1 MFFVQLD
8 GNELKTI
15 AMNKLKLMKLAGVV
29 AMQAKSAD
37 GSIGDKAKAFSRLMI
52 DTVTGKYRP
61 RTRNLLIGTAVIA
74 YVLSPIDVIPM
85 FILDDAAIVLIA
97 MKYFSREIDRYLAWE
112 KLRKEQAA
120 VVYTDAEI
128 IDG

>member
-1 MFFVQLD
+1 MYKLEF
-8 GNELKTI
+8 ELKTNT
-15 AMNKLKLMKLAGVV
+15 MNKLKLMKLAGVV

-37 GSIGDKAKAFSRLMI
+37 GSIGDKAKAFTRLI
-52 DTVTGKYRP
+52 KNTVSGKYKP
-61 RTRNLLIGTAVIA
+61 RTRNLIIGTAVIA
-74 YVLSPIDVIPM
+74 YVLSPIDIIPM

-112 KLRKEQAA
+112 KRLKESTQ

>member
-1 MFFVQLD
+1 
-8 GNELKTI
+8 
-15 AMNKLKLMKLAGVV
+15 MNKLKLMKLAGVV

-52 DTVTGKYRP
+52 DTVTGKYKP

-74 YVLSPIDVIPM
+74 YVLSPIDIIPM

>member
-1 MFFVQLD
+1 
-8 GNELKTI
+8 
-15 AMNKLKLMKLAGVV
+15 MNKLKLMKLAGVV

-37 GSIGDKAKAFSRLMI
+37 GSIGDKAKAFTRLI
-52 DTVTGKYRP
+52 KNTVSGKYKP

-74 YVLSPIDVIPM
+74 YVLSPIDIIPM

-112 KLRKEQAA
+112 KQRREQAA

>member
-74 YVLSPIDVIPM
+74 YVLSPIDIIPM

>member
-1 MFFVQLD
+1 MFFVELD

-15 AMNKLKLMKLAGVV
+15 TMNKLKLMKLAGVV

-74 YVLSPIDVIPM
+74 YVLSPIDIIPM

-128 IDG
+128 IDE

>member
-1 MFFVQLD
+1 MYKYKS
-8 GNELKTI
+8 ELKANT
-15 AMNKLKLMKLAGVV
+15 MNKLKLMKLAGVV

-37 GSIGDKAKAFSRLMI
+37 GSIGEKAKAFSRLVI
-52 DTVTGKYRP
+52 DTVTGKYKP
-61 RTRNLLIGTAVIA
+61 RTRNLLIGSAVIA
-74 YVLSPIDVIPM
+74 YVLSPIDLIPM

-112 KLRKEQAA
+112 KRQQEKAE

-128 IDG
+128 VDE

>member
-1 MFFVQLD
+1 MYKYKS
-8 GNELKTI
+8 ELKANT
-15 AMNKLKLMKLAGVV
+15 MNKLKLMKLAGVV

-37 GSIGDKAKAFSRLMI
+37 GSIGEKAKAFSRLVI
-52 DTVTGKYRP
+52 DTVTGKYKP
-61 RTRNLLIGTAVIA
+61 RTRNLLIGSAVIA
-74 YVLSPIDVIPM
+74 YVLSPIDLVPM

-112 KLRKEQAA
+112 KRQQEKAE

-128 IDG
+128 VDE